1 MGDGV
6 TGAPRCGRW
15 STFLLH
21 PSSFLL
27 LNMADVAEDKIL
39 LTASEAAAAGER
51 ALQRIGYAADEA
63 GVIAAHLIESEL
75 MGYPAL
81 GLTRV
86 LTIAEHPRTRE
97 PRQPLAIVHE
107 TPASALIDCGNYVG
121 MYAIRRV
128 AEIAIAKAR
137 AGGFALAG
145 AHNTFLSGR
154 NAYYLD
160 LIARAGFAALHLASG
175 QPVVAPL
182 GGMAPA
188 FGTNPIGFGLPREP
202 HPVVFDIGTAAANHG
217 DLVLASRLGTQ
228 LPEGVAIDAQGRPT
242 RDPVAGLAGAILSFG
257 GHKGY
262 GLSFAIQALGLLGGA
277 ARTRGKAQDYGYLFV
292 VFDPGLLMPVAEFQR
307 HLEEL
312 ISAVKATPRQPGVAE
327 IRIPSE
333 RAYAERSRRLKEG
346 IHVERLIYEKICAL

>member
-1 MGDGV
+1 MAGGSGRMPEQ
-6 TGAPRCGRW
+6 GADAVV
-15 STFLLH
+15 
-21 PSSFLL
+21 
-27 LNMADVAEDKIL
+27 LNAA
-39 LTASEAAAAGER
+39 EAAALAAGG
-51 ALQRIGYAADEA
+51 LQRIGYTPEEA
-63 GVIAAHLIESEL
+63 SVIAAHLVESEL

-86 LTIAEHPRTRE
+86 LTIAEHPRTKE
-97 PRQPLAIVHE
+97 PRTPIEIVHE

-121 MYAIRRV
+121 MYAIRRA
-128 AEIAIAKAR
+128 AETAIAKAR
-137 AGGFALAG
+137 ASGFALVG

-160 LIARAGFAALHLASG
+160 LIARAGYAALHLASG

-188 FGTNPIGFGLPREP
+188 FGTNPIGFGIPREP

-217 DLVLASRLGTQ
+217 DLVLASRLGTS
-228 LPEGVAIDAQGRPT
+228 LPEGVAIDAQGRAT

-277 ARTRGKAQDYGYLFV
+277 ARTRGKVQDYGYLFV
-292 VFDPGLLMPVAEFQR
+292 VFDPGLLMPVAEFQ
-307 HLEEL
+307 HQLDEL
-312 ISAVKATPRQPGVAE
+312 IATVKATPRQPGVAE

-333 RAYAERSRRLKEG
+333 RSYAERERRQVEG
-346 IHVERLIYEKICAL
+346 IAV